1 MVVGREEAGVFAA
14 EIERLFQMRD
24 HRREVVRRPRPRPGI
39 VGGGAVRVGARDIVR
54 RDLDRLLEVAPYD
67 ADQAG
72 VVVVRRQALGIGF
85 EIIDQPAERRIDEPF
100 MRQPAKRRG
109 LTAARGSATG
119 GHVSGLVPRQHR
131 AGGIEIVNLQQQA
144 LELRELHFGRSSGVV
159 RPRLSRLG
167 PALADLARLDPGF
180 PGFGGFAHAWLLHR
194 PDRSCTICTAGSIQ
208 PLTNFRTYLAPV
220 GTADDKKPKR
230 KSAQE

>member
-1 MVVGREEAGVFAA
+1 M
-14 EIERLFQMRD
+14 
-24 HRREVVRRPRPRPGI
+24 
-39 VGGGAVRVGARDIVR
+39 RVGARDIVR

-100 MRQPAKRRG
+100 MRQPAERRG

-131 AGGIEIVNLQQQA
+131 AGGIEIVDLQQQA
-144 LELRELHFGRSSGVV
+144 LELRELRFGRSSGVV
-159 RPRLSRLG
+159 RIAPFAAW
-167 PALADLARLDPGF
+167 PCAR
-180 PGFGGFAHAWLLHR
+180 
-194 PDRSCTICTAGSIQ
+194 
-208 PLTNFRTYLAPV
+208 
-220 GTADDKKPKR
+220 
-230 KSAQE
+230 